1 MSSNTNENTLNE
13 VKLHGNMGVGA
24 LVMSVLAFSGPLL
37 TTSGFIPVYFPLLGD
52 DASGVPMVYI
62 FVTVMLV
69 LFAIG
74 FSKMGTVMARPGG
87 FYTYVTDGLGRKPG
101 LMTAF
106 LLIVGYL
113 SIALFAPPLI
123 AIYAQNVIE
132 NIFHGPHIHWYIIA
146 IISVIGSTLLA
157 YRRIDLSAAVLFW
170 VMVFESAAVFAF
182 DAVCF
187 VRGFGI
193 NDGFVGFTAP
203 SIATSGF
210 GIVLLFAVG
219 NFMGFEATVIYREEC
234 KNPKKTIP
242 RATMMAVIGIGAFYF
257 IASWGFLAYYGA
269 SSAQVLANDA
279 AIAFMNILGTFS
291 KAFGDVVSVVVI
303 TSCFASLLS
312 IQNVAS
318 RYLFSLGKDEVLPK
332 VLGKVHNGYHS
343 PYVAAS
349 TVGVIWLITL
359 TIFLAT
365 GKDPVYLYLLFAG
378 VGEFLIV
385 FGIFMAC
392 LAVIIYFQKN
402 KQYHFSAW
410 STFIAPGLALV
421 GLAFVLVKAV
431 MNWSALTGATGT
443 VNTVLFMAMVVLGIY
458 GFCYAAWLE
467 KKKPEIY
474 GRIGRQ
480 DFDDTEQEEDAPY
493 KAGEWMQGG
502 LPDAELK

>member
-1 MSSNTNENTLNE
+1 MSKNTNDVTLNADR
-13 VKLHGNMGVGA
+13 LQGNMGVGT

-37 TTSGFIPVYFPLLGD
+37 TTSGFIPVYFPLLGEE
-52 DASGVPMVYI
+52 AAGVPMVFI

-87 FYTYVTDGLGRKPG
+87 FYTYVTEGLGRKNG

-132 NIFHGPHIHWYIIA
+132 NIFNGPHIHWFIIA
-146 IISVIGSTLLA
+146 IISVLGTTLLA
-157 YRRIDLSAAVLFW
+157 YRRIDISAKVLFW
-170 VMVFESAAVFAF
+170 VMVFESAAVFIF

-187 VRGFGI
+187 VNGYELNG
-193 NDGFVGFTAP
+193 GLVTFTVP

-234 KNPKKTIP
+234 KNPQKTIP
-242 RATMMAVIGIGAFYF
+242 RATMIAVIGIGSFYF
-257 IASWGFLAYYGA
+257 LASWAFLAYYGA
-269 SSAQVLANDA
+269 NSAEVLTNDA

-291 KAFGDVVSVVVI
+291 KVFGDVVSVVVI

-318 RYLFSLGKDEVLPK
+318 RYLFSLGSDKVLPK
-332 VLGKVHNGYHS
+332 VLGKVHKKHHS
-343 PYVAAS
+343 PHVAAT
-349 TVGVIWLITL
+349 TVGVIWVITL
-359 TIFLAT
+359 TIFLLT

-392 LAVIIYFQKN
+392 LAVIFYFQKN
-402 KQYHFSAW
+402 KQYNFSAW
-410 STFIAPGLALV
+410 SSFIAPGIALV

-431 MNWSALTGATGT
+431 MNFSALTGASST
-443 VNTVLFMAMVVLGIY
+443 VNAILFIAMIVIGIC
-458 GFCYAAWLE
+458 GFVYAFYLE

-474 GRIGRQ
+474 DCIGRQ
-480 DFDDTEQEEDAPY
+480 DFTE
-493 KAGEWMQGG
+493 
-502 LPDAELK
+502 